1 MFRPWLMSS
10 RAMRRSSWSGFVV
23 PKNTPVEIIEKLNRE
38 LNAAAADSAIRARF
52 LYLGGAPV
60 AGSPADFGRIIAD
73 DVAKWAKVKAAGLTG
88 D

>member
-1 MFRPWLMSS
+1 
-10 RAMRRSSWSGFVV
+10 
-23 PKNTPVEIIEKLNRE
+23 
-38 LNAAAADSAIRARF
+38 

-60 AGSPADFGRIIAD
+60 AGAPADFGRIIAD

>member
-1 MFRPWLMSS
+1 
-10 RAMRRSSWSGFVV
+10 
-23 PKNTPVEIIEKLNRE
+23 
-38 LNAAAADSAIRARF
+38 